1 MRKAPTEV
9 AQSIQ
14 GVLGVFQKL
23 ISLRSTEHSAF
34 LLLRALFCY
43 MSIGTYQAYL
53 SEVIKILMIRLQ
65 SRMASK
71 NSTAYTKELVYTLP
85 ILISEQAPNIL
96 LDTLEALQQGC
107 VISITRFHET
117 LIIDTL
123 SVGCRPCF

>member
-43 MSIGTYQAYL
+43 MSIASYQAYL
-53 SEVIKILMIRLQ
+53 SEIIKILMIRLQ
-65 SRMASK
+65 SRMAGK
-71 NSTAYTKELVYTLP
+71 NSTAYTKELVYTLSV
-85 ILISEQAPNIL
+85 LIGKQNPSIL
-96 LDTLEALQQGC
+96 LDTLEALQPGC
-107 VISITRFHET
+107 VISIA
-117 LIIDTL
+117 LYSNIDSL
-123 SVGCRPCF
+123 GVGCRSCC